1 MFTNNASKIFVVLL
15 VLTVAF
21 VTLGFAS
28 RSANIPAANR
38 SYDGVEWMRA
48 DRAGIDFN
56 YNLIEQVRLG
66 RTINTSADRSYDGLE
81 QLRADR
87 LYGELKE
94 HALPKYQLL
103 EQYGAQSQDTDHQQL
118 FRGNWLGQQNGGTAD
133 TDRAYDKLEAL
144 RLQRQR

>member
-21 VTLGFAS
+21 VTLSFAS
-28 RSANIPAANR
+28 RSASIPAA
-38 SYDGVEWMRA
+38 
-48 DRAGIDFN
+48 
-56 YNLIEQVRLG
+56 
-66 RTINTSADRSYDGLE
+66 DRSCDGLE

-87 LYGELKE
+87 LYGGLKE

-103 EQYGAQSQDTDHQQL
+103 DQYGAQSQDTDHQQL
-118 FRGNWLGQQNGGTAD
+118 FRGNWLGQQNGRTAD

>member
-21 VTLGFAS
+21 VTLSFAS
-28 RSANIPAANR
+28 RSASIPA
-38 SYDGVEWMRA
+38 V
-48 DRAGIDFN
+48 
-56 YNLIEQVRLG
+56 
-66 RTINTSADRSYDGLE
+66 DRSYDGLE

-87 LYGELKE
+87 LLYGELKE
-94 HALPKYQLL
+94 HSLPKYQVL
-103 EQYGAQSQDTDHQQL
+103 EQFGAQSQDTDHQQL
-118 FRGNWLGQQNGGTAD
+118 VRGNWLGQQNGGTAD